1 MNASP
6 TSPSAAPSASFS
18 RGSWMAA
25 VAATAATY
33 IYFLIFSEFAFLA
46 TATRV
51 AGDSAAT
58 LRAVL
63 FGLGGG
69 GIAGALLAARF
80 HRETHARQHLQAGF
94 LACAAS
100 ALATLFPSSAP
111 GLGAAGFASG
121 LSLGWLT
128 VVLAASLR
136 RATANTHLGLAIG
149 AGTGLAY
156 GLCNVPAVFN
166 ATPAAQTVFAAA
178 VAAAAALL
186 PPAMQLGSTASAAP
200 VAPPR
205 PVLVRWI
212 AVLLPLVWLDSA
224 AFYLI
229 QHTPEL
235 RDATWQGAP
244 TLAANAAM
252 HVLAALAAGV
262 LLDRGARRPVAL
274 AAVFLLGAGCVAL
287 AFPGFW
293 RSAAPWFYTAG
304 VSLYSTLLVEYPARS
319 GRAPVAAA
327 VYAIAGWLGSGLGIG
342 LAQDLHRVPPLFVAA
357 AIAGVVLALTLRSRR
372 AAIVGAAAGL
382 ALAPASGRAADTD
395 PLVLLGRE
403 VYIAEG
409 CLHCHSQYVRR
420 RAPDDLERWGP
431 ASSLDQTLANHPP
444 LFGTRRQGPDLAQV
458 GNRRSTEW
466 NRLHLIRPRELSP
479 GSRMPS
485 FAYLFSGDGSRGEA
499 LIAYLS
505 SLGADTVPER
515 QAAIARW
522 TPAAVP
528 PLDATRSAALF
539 AQLCSGCHGPTGRG
553 DGPIA
558 ARLSLPPPDW
568 QTQPWRNLRPDA
580 DVPLQLARII
590 KFGLPG
596 RPMAGHEYLP
606 DHEILGLARHVET
619 LHPRLPDAVSAGSQQ

>member
-1 MNASP
+1 MNAS
-6 TSPSAAPSASFS
+6 SASSAAGNS
-18 RGSWMAA
+18 RRSWLAA
-25 VAATAATY
+25 VGATAATY

-51 AGDSAAT
+51 AGDSPVT

-80 HRETHARQHLQAGF
+80 HHASRSRRQLQAGF
-94 LACAAS
+94 LACAVS
-100 ALATLFPSSAP
+100 ALLTLVPTSAP
-111 GLGAAGFASG
+111 GLGAAGFGSG
-121 LSLGWLT
+121 LALGWLT

-136 RATANTHLGLAIG
+136 RATAHAHLGLAIG

-156 GLCNVPAVFN
+156 GLCNVPALFN

-186 PPAMQLGSTASAAP
+186 PRAMQLDAATAPASAPLAP
-200 VAPPR
+200 ISR
-205 PVLVRWI
+205 PVVIRWV

-252 HVLAALAAGV
+252 HVLAALGAGL
-262 LLDRGARRPVAL
+262 LLDRGARRPVAA
-274 AAVFLLGAGCVAL
+274 AAVLLLGAGCVAL
-287 AFPGFW
+287 SFAGSW

-304 VSLYSTLLVEYPARS
+304 VSLYSTLLVEFPARS
-319 GRAPVAAA
+319 GRASVAAA
-327 VYAIAGWLGSGLGIG
+327 VYAVAGWFGSGLGIG
-342 LAQDLHRVPPLFVAA
+342 LAQDRQRVPPLFVAA
-357 AIAGVVLALTLRSRR
+357 AVIAVGVALFARSRR
-372 AAIVGAAAGL
+372 GALVAAAAGL
-382 ALAPASGRAADTD
+382 AVAPASSRAAEPE
-395 PLVLLGRE
+395 PLVALGRE

-420 RAPDDLERWGP
+420 RAPDDIERWGP
-431 ASSLDQTLANHPP
+431 ASSLDRTLAHQPP

-458 GNRRSTEW
+458 GNRRSAEW
-466 NRLHLIRPRELSP
+466 HRLHLIRPRELSP

-485 FAYLFSGDGSRGEA
+485 FAYLFSGDASRGEA

-505 SLGADTVPER
+505 SLGADSVPER

-539 AQLCSGCHGPTGRG
+539 AKLCSGCHGSSGQG

-558 ARLSLPPPDW
+558 ARLSLPPPNW
-568 QTQPWRNLRPDA
+568 QTQPWHNLRPDA
-580 DVPLQLARII
+580 DVPLQLARIV

-606 DHEILGLARHVET
+606 DHEILGLARHVGN
-619 LHPRLPDAVSAGSQQ
+619 LHPGIRAAPSGVSQ

>member
-1 MNASP
+1 MNAS
-6 TSPSAAPSASFS
+6 SASSAAGYS
-18 RGSWMAA
+18 RSSWLAA
-25 VAATAATY
+25 VGATAATY

-51 AGDSAAT
+51 AGDSPFT

-80 HRETHARQHLQAGF
+80 HHESRSRGQLQAGF
-94 LACAAS
+94 LACAVS
-100 ALATLFPSSAP
+100 ALLTLVPTSAS
-111 GLGAAGFASG
+111 GLGAAGFPSG

-128 VVLAASLR
+128 VILAASLR
-136 RATANTHLGLAIG
+136 RATANAHLGLAIG

-156 GLCNVPAVFN
+156 GLCNVPALFN
-166 ATPAAQTVFAAA
+166 ATPAAQTLFAAA
-178 VAAAAALL
+178 VAAAAAAL
-186 PPAMQLGSTASAAP
+186 PRAMRLGTAASSAPAAT
-200 VAPPR
+200 PR
-205 PVLVRWI
+205 PVVIRWI

-252 HVLAALAAGV
+252 HVLAALAAGL
-262 LLDRGARRPVAL
+262 LLDRGARRPVAF
-274 AAVFLLGAGCVAL
+274 AAVVLLGTGCIAL

-304 VSLYSTLLVEYPARS
+304 VSLYSTLLVELPARS

-327 VYAIAGWLGSGLGIG
+327 VYAVAGWLGSGLGIG
-342 LAQDLHRVPPLFVAA
+342 LAQDLQRVPPLFVAA
-357 AIAGVVLALTLRSRR
+357 AVAVVGLALALRSRR
-372 AAIVGAAAGL
+372 GTLAAAAAGL
-382 ALAPASGRAADTD
+382 ALAPLSGRAAAAD
-395 PLVLLGRE
+395 PLVNLGRE

-420 RAPDDLERWGP
+420 RAPDDIERWGP
-431 ASSLDQTLANHPP
+431 ASSLEQTLAHQPP

-458 GNRRSTEW
+458 GNRRSAEW
-466 NRLHLIRPRELSP
+466 HRLHLIRPRELSP

-485 FAYLFSGDGSRGEA
+485 FAYLFSGDASRGEA
-499 LIAYLS
+499 LVAYLS
-505 SLGADTVPER
+505 SLGADSVPER

-528 PLDATRSAALF
+528 PLEASRSAALF
-539 AQLCSGCHGPTGRG
+539 TQLCSGCHGPSGRG

-606 DHEILGLARHVET
+606 DHEILGLARHVEN
-619 LHPRLPDAVSAGSQQ
+619 LHPRLTAPPSGGSQQ